1 MKEGFPE
8 RYEPG
13 ELERTRKRIGPLTE
27 DEIRRLR
34 KRLGGEIGVEKTPP
48 EIEAA
53 YADLRKNDTP
63 KDEEYFTKETVRES
77 DEGQFVRYG
86 SGRKEQPYGDRIRMN
101 FLCARP
107 EHGIKTKA
115 NAFFS
120 VFSFFLPYRDLTAPA
135 YILHMEEEFYTSVEN
150 LTVSVRALLAVYRRV
165 FRYADTEETPQDNS
179 GTVSE
184 EPLDNLLAPLKVI
197 AEWNIE
203 GLSDEIGRLQAAP
216 ERWEIDSL
224 KSVARNL
231 FLPMVR
237 CTKLEPDR
245 QILKALW
252 YVYTKLRGR
261 RLSIPGAAKKIDTFY
276 AIAVEELGVVFSS
289 VKRRNYPLLMKLAAS
304 RYRNF
309 DTIFGEELEH
319 IKNFLHLTDEDILD
333 PEELKPAAEERR
345 TGERETACGGP
356 AEERGEEEEAEGG
369 AEPAVQPA
377 ESSEGFRLLAA
388 MFPRAGWECLEE
400 QPDFYAYYQPIFD
413 FPHGFE
419 LVPPEDPLM
428 TVYVLTALLQEL
440 FYGFR
445 NIDFG
450 FMRDELENPINVKK
464 DIHACL
470 DTWHLFTEDVIG
482 KQYIPLLQEYCR
494 RLEQDLR
501 FRGSDYGR
509 KIESELHWIKRYYF
523 FPYYFFEAEQGS
535 RPIFSEHIPK
545 QYETVSVLKLLLSCV
560 AEEIEDS
567 ERDVLDSVKN
577 PRFPF
582 HFDMETIT
590 SRRFAAA
597 LTKQGR
603 STENTELIAG
613 TLSILGALDSLMND
627 PLSPAHGEEGTE
639 TPNLF
644 RSEGGKGFVPVYSVE
659 PVDTLRI
666 LAEEG

>member
-1 MKEGFPE
+1 M
-8 RYEPG
+8 
-13 ELERTRKRIGPLTE
+13 
-27 DEIRRLR
+27 
-34 KRLGGEIGVEKTPP
+34 EKTLP

-63 KDEEYFTKETVRES
+63 KDAEYFTKETVRES
-77 DEGQFVRYG
+77 DEGQFARYG

-101 FLCARP
+101 FLCTRS

-120 VFSFFLPYRDLTAPA
+120 IFSFFLPYRDLAAPA
-135 YILHMEEEFYTSVEN
+135 YILHMEEGFYTSVEN

-165 FRYADTEETPQDNS
+165 FRYTDTEEIPPADS

-184 EPLDNLLAPLKVI
+184 EPLDNLLAPLQVI

-203 GLSDEIGRLQAAP
+203 GLSNEIGRLQAAP
-216 ERWEIDSL
+216 EKWEIDSL

-245 QILKALW
+245 QILKALR
-252 YVYTKLRGR
+252 YVYRKLRGR

-276 AIAVEELGVVFSS
+276 AVAVEELGVVFSS

-304 RYRNF
+304 KYRTF
-309 DTIFGEELEH
+309 DTIFGEGLER
-319 IKNFLHLTDEDILD
+319 IKTFLHLTDEDILD
-333 PEELKPAAEERR
+333 PEELKQAAEERR
-345 TGERETACGGP
+345 TGERESACDGP
-356 AEERGEEEEAEGG
+356 AEERGE
-369 AEPAVQPA
+369 AEPAGQPP
-377 ESSEGFRLLAA
+377 ESSEGLRLLAA
-388 MFPRAGWECLEE
+388 MFPRAGWEGLKET
-400 QPDFYAYYQPIFD
+400 PDFYAYYQPIFD

-470 DTWHLFTEDVIG
+470 DTWHLFTEDVLG
-482 KQYIPLLQEYCR
+482 KQYIPLLKEYCR

-597 LTKQGR
+597 LTKQGG

-613 TLSILGALDSLMND
+613 TLSILGVLDSLMND
-627 PLSPAHGEEGTE
+627 PLSPAYGEEGTE

-644 RSEGGKGFVPVYSVE
+644 RSEGGKGFIPLYSVE

-666 LAEEG
+666 IAEEG

>member
-184 EPLDNLLAPLKVI
+184 EPLDNLLEPLKVI

-560 AEEIEDS
+560 EEEMEDS
-567 ERDVLDSVKN
+567 GRDVLDSVKN

-597 LTKQGR
+597 LTKQGK

-613 TLSILGALDSLMND
+613 TLSILGALDILMND

>member
-1 MKEGFPE
+1 MKEAFPE

-13 ELERTRKRIGPLTE
+13 ELEKTRKRIGPLTE

-34 KRLGGEIGVEKTPP
+34 RRLGGEIGLEKTLP

-63 KDEEYFTKETVRES
+63 KDAEYFTKETVRES
-77 DEGQFVRYG
+77 DEGQFARYG

-101 FLCARP
+101 FLCTRS

-120 VFSFFLPYRDLTAPA
+120 IFSFFLPYRDLAAPA
-135 YILHMEEEFYTSVEN
+135 YILHMEEGFYTSVEN

-165 FRYADTEETPQDNS
+165 FRYTDTEEIPPADS

-184 EPLDNLLAPLKVI
+184 EPLDNLLAPLQVI

-203 GLSDEIGRLQAAP
+203 GLSNEIGRLQAAP
-216 ERWEIDSL
+216 EKWEIDSL

-245 QILKALW
+245 QILKALR
-252 YVYTKLRGR
+252 YVYRKLRGR

-276 AIAVEELGVVFSS
+276 AVAVEELGVVFSS

-304 RYRNF
+304 KYRTF
-309 DTIFGEELEH
+309 DTIFGEELER
-319 IKNFLHLTDEDILD
+319 IKTFLHLTDEDILD
-333 PEELKPAAEERR
+333 PEKLKQAAEERR
-345 TGERETACGGP
+345 TGERESACDGP
-356 AEERGEEEEAEGG
+356 AEERGE
-369 AEPAVQPA
+369 AEPAGQPP
-377 ESSEGFRLLAA
+377 ESSEGLRLLAA
-388 MFPRAGWECLEE
+388 MFPRAGWEGLKET
-400 QPDFYAYYQPIFD
+400 PDFYAYYQPIFD

-470 DTWHLFTEDVIG
+470 DTWHLFTEDVLG
-482 KQYIPLLQEYCR
+482 KQYIPLLKEYCR

-597 LTKQGR
+597 LTKQGG

-613 TLSILGALDSLMND
+613 TLSILGVLDSLMND
-627 PLSPAHGEEGTE
+627 PLSPAYGEEGTE

-644 RSEGGKGFVPVYSVE
+644 RSEGGKGFIPLYSVE

-666 LAEEG
+666 IAEEG